1 MYLILGR
8 VKSKT
13 IKLVFTASLLD
24 TQHALKACIQYTN
37 HLSIGRAF

>member
-8 VKSKT
+8 VKSKA

-24 TQHALKACIQYTN
+24 KQHALKACIGW
-37 HLSIGRAF
+37 L